1 MARFHA
7 EQAEQQNAKVAGLE
21 EAPPVTAEFVIV
33 WVTRTV
39 PVVA

>member
-1 MARFHA
+1 MARLLG

-21 EAPPVTAEFVIV
+21 EAPPVTPEFVIV
-33 WVTRTV
+33 RVGRTV